1 MNFYNKENKRIF
13 YYIINNH
20 SKKGVIVFLNGV
32 MASTSSWINQYDE
45 LKKLG
50 YKIIMHDF
58 VGQLKSDKFEGVY
71 SFEKHVED
79 VRQLLQNIGA
89 KNPHLI
95 GTSYGGEV
103 AMKYASMYPK
113 EMQSITVIDS
123 TSEVDDKMV
132 RSVEEWIDLAETYEG
147 EIFFYGIMS
156 SIYGY
161 TYIKNNKDLLSKR
174 ANAMKKI
181 PQDYFD
187 GQIGL
192 YNTFITDVKMTKEL
206 HRITC
211 PALIIC
217 GKEDTLKPVKFSKI
231 IADEIKNSRL
241 EIIPDCGHVTIFEKP
256 LELNQYII
264 DFLSNL

>member
-1 MNFYNKENKRIF
+1 MDFHNKDNKRIH
-13 YYIINNH
+13 YDIINNQ
-20 SKKGVIVFLNGV
+20 SKKGVIVLLNGV

-50 YKIIMHDF
+50 YKIILHDF
-58 VGQLKSDKFEGVY
+58 VGQLRSDKFEGVY

-79 VRQLLQNIGA
+79 VRQLLQHIGI
-89 KNPHLI
+89 KKPHLI

-103 AMKYASMYPK
+103 AMKYASMYPD
-113 EMQSITVIDS
+113 EMSSITIINSV
-123 TSEVDDKMV
+123 SEVDDKMV

-147 EIFFYGIMS
+147 ELFFYGMMS

-174 ANAMKKI
+174 AKAMNKI

-192 YNTFITDVKMTKEL
+192 YNTFITDVNMTKEL
-206 HRITC
+206 HKITC
-211 PALIIC
+211 PTLIIC
-217 GKEDTLKPVKFSKI
+217 GKEDTLKPVKLSRI
-231 IADEIKNSRL
+231 IADEIKNSRF
-241 EIIPDCGHVTIFEKP
+241 EIISDCGHVTIFEKP
-256 LELNQYII
+256 VELNRYII
-264 DFLSNL
+264 DFLSSL